1 MRTLAIVFV
10 LAIVHA
16 ASCLQAEAA
25 EDATL
30 TKVPNDK
37 YRTESANGT
46 DKAGE
51 PVYES
56 PDDECGAA
64 GPENFG
70 PERRQTQC
78 LPCLSC
84 RPCPCL
90 YGEVEALFLEQV
102 PLSQNRPIVVDA
114 NTGATFLS
122 TSDLDSGFD
131 PGLRAMFGVRLCNGL
146 AVEFGYF
153 GLSQAGF
160 TLTEKPDD
168 TSYLIFANNFA
179 GNVFVNMDRV
189 QANYSSSVNS
199 FEMNFPCCCGCCTR
213 CGDCGCGE
221 TTCAECGCVKAACG
235 GVRCSSLEWFAG
247 VRFLDIGNVLNIA
260 VERRENGGVEDGSY
274 NIQTGNHLIGGQLGA
289 RLRRTINRFGWEVTG
304 KAGVYA
310 RTMRNRPNP

>member
-114 NTGATFLS
+114 NTGRRSSRHPILI
-122 TSDLDSGFD
+122 LGFD
-131 PGLRAMFGVRLCNGL
+131 PGLRAMFGVRLCDGL

-153 GLSQAGF
+153 GLSQAGS
-160 TLTEKPDD
+160 TLTEKPDP
-168 TSYLIFANNFA
+168 TSYLIFPDNFA

-189 QANYSSSVNS
+189 QANYSS
-199 FEMNFPCCCGCCTR
+199 F
-213 CGDCGCGE
+213 GE
-221 TTCAECGCVKAACG
+221 QFRDELPLLL
-235 GVRCSSLEWFAG
+235 R
-247 VRFLDIGNVLNIA
+247 VLHGL
-260 VERRENGGVEDGSY
+260 R
-274 NIQTGNHLIGGQLGA
+274 
-289 RLRRTINRFGWEVTG
+289 RLRLR
-304 KAGVYA
+304 
-310 RTMRNRPNP
+310 